1 MQFVRLDARP
11 KPFDLDAQEREVLE
25 TAHEMT
31 RFHRGAGQRR
41 AVQISRFLHDP
52 ATVRA
57 AASLPV
63 PGPSDLVIPLPEVA
77 PRGMTL
83 ANCLAGRHSVQ
94 RDQLGGVLPLDQ
106 LAALLNMAARS
117 QRSKPSKSAPDAI
130 YRFRP
135 YPSGGALYPC
145 DIHVVPGAVCGLDR
159 PCRYDAREHSLVD
172 YGVPAGDFR
181 SVETA
186 LYPASPPAAFVISA
200 VLDRTIAKYGPRGY
214 RFALLEAG
222 HIGQNLILAATALG
236 LPSLVY
242 SSYHDAELERWLG
255 FDGINE
261 VALSVILVGGGLA
274 GGEDNNGTKNHSGE
288 QR

>member
-1 MQFVRLDARP
+1 MQFVRLDAKP
-11 KPFDLDAQEREVLE
+11 KPFDLDAQEREILE

-57 AASLPV
+57 AANLPV
-63 PGPSDLVIPLPEVA
+63 PGPSDLVIPLPAVMPVA
-77 PRGMTL
+77 MTL
-83 ANCLAGRHSVQ
+83 SDCLATRHSAQ
-94 RDQLGGVLPLDQ
+94 RDQLGGALTLAQ
-106 LAALLNMAARS
+106 IAALLELAARS

-145 DIHVVPGAVCGLDR
+145 DIHVVPGEVSGLESV
-159 PCRYDAREHSLVD
+159 CRYDACQHALVD
-172 YGVPAGDFR
+172 YGVPTGDFR

-186 LYPASPPAAFVISA
+186 PYPASPPAAFIISA
-200 VLDRTIAKYGPRGY
+200 ALDRTTAKYGPRGY
-214 RFALLEAG
+214 RFAMLEAG
-222 HIGQNLILAATALG
+222 HIGQNLILAATAMG

-261 VALSVILVGGGLA
+261 VALSVILVGGA
-274 GGEDNNGTKNHSGE
+274 HNGNIHQNGE
-288 QR
+288 QG